1 LHRFLS
7 MRVSDYD
14 GNEDKYLGPVEYVFL
29 RGVYHADASTS
40 DSALDSARQ
49 NKKNTAD
56 CNVVTDKRFGL
67 VIWDIPIDFIKALD
81 TLLGLPD

>member
-1 LHRFLS
+1 
-7 MRVSDYD
+7 
-14 GNEDKYLGPVEYVFL
+14 VFL

-40 DSALDSARQ
+40 DSALDSARR
-49 NKKNTAD
+49 NKTNTAD

>member
-1 LHRFLS
+1 MFGPIDMLIGGR
-7 MRVSDYD
+7 RD
-14 GNEDKYLGPVEYVFL
+14 DKLFANDDVQ
-29 RGVYHADASTS
+29 
-40 DSALDSARQ
+40 ALQEAMTN

-56 CNVVTDKRFGL
+56 CNVVTNKRFGL